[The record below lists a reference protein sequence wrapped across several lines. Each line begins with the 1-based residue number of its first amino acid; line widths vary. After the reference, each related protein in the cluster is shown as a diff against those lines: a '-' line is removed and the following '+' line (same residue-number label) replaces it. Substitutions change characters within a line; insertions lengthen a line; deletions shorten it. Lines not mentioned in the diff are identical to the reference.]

1 MSREVLERWVAS
13 GGEWRLVSSYDDR
26 VVVALT
32 TCAGEE
38 MDRLTLPRAD
48 LPDQPSRAEGE

>member
-1 MSREVLERWVAS
+1 MSRDVLERWVAS

-38 MDRLTLPRAD
+38 MDRVTLPRTD
-48 LPDQPSRAEGE
+48 LPNLPGDE

>member
-13 GGEWRLVSSYDDR
+13 GGEWQLVSPYDDQ
-26 VVVALT
+26 VVVALR

-38 MDRLTLPRAD
+38 MGRITLARAD
-48 LPDQPSRAEGE
+48 LPEDG